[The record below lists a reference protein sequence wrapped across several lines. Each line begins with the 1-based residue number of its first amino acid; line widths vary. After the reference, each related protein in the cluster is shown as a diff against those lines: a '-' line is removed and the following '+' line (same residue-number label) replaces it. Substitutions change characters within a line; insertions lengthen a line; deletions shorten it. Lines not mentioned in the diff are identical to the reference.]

1 MQIAFTS
8 RRPFHDGPLKSPLP
22 ENDQVNMAYMMGA
35 DYFSFFTL
43 KKMSLSQLQAKLQP
57 YDLVFIP
64 LDVRDMETVKL
75 IVAGCNG
82 RYVIYSEGGIADY
95 QMLSPADQFTY
106 LQMIRE
112 ARAVFLYWE
121 KYISFF
127 QTITDNPVFYLPYP
141 FFASF
146 VEPFHIPFDERPK
159 RLSLPSGLTGSSRN
173 GLCSVMAA
181 RQLLS
186 EDLYSEV
193 DCWLASDNFRQ
204 DAESVYEI
212 LTDTPLQAEWPKTGM
227 NLRKWLLK
235 LPIDHR
241 SLMKVRSKL
250 NANIIPDA
258 VSESKTPTI
267 QQGAITMLRRHNWP
281 AYLKRLGHNRLVVD
295 LNNRP
300 TVGRNALDCA
310 ALSIPC
316 ISTTYSDL
324 QVKLFPQITLEDSWN
339 IPQVVA
345 YGRQLQDDGFYNE
358 VTQEAAHR
366 LKEFLPER
374 FKVRFDQIR
383 AEHPEIWMSRGE

>member
-8 RRPFHDGPLKSPLP
+8 RRPFHDGPLEKPLP
-22 ENDQVNMAYMMGA
+22 ENDQVNMAHMIGA
-35 DYFSFFTL
+35 EYFSFFTL
-43 KKMSLSQLQAKLQP
+43 KKLSPAQLQAKLQP
-57 YDLVFIP
+57 YNLIFIP
-64 LDVRDMETVKL
+64 LDVRDLETVKL
-75 IVAGCNG
+75 IVAASNG
-82 RYVIYSEGGIADY
+82 RYAIYSEGGIADY

-106 LQMIRE
+106 LQIIRA
-112 ARAVFLYWE
+112 ARAIFLYWE
-121 KYISFF
+121 KYVPFF
-127 QTITDNPVFYLPYP
+127 QNITTNPVFYLPYP

-146 VEPFHIPFDERPK
+146 AEPFRVPFNERPR
-159 RLSLPSGLTGSSRN
+159 RLSLPSGLTGGSRN
-173 GLCSVMAA
+173 GLCSILAA
-181 RQLLS
+181 RQLLA
-186 EDLYSEV
+186 ENLYSEI

-204 DAESVYEI
+204 DAESVHKI
-212 LTDTPLQAEWPKTGM
+212 LTDTPLHVEWPITAV

-235 LPIDHR
+235 LPIDYR
-241 SLMKVRSKL
+241 PLMKLRGKL

-258 VSESKTPTI
+258 VSESQTPTI
-267 QQGAITMLRRHNWP
+267 QQGAVTMLRRHNWS
-281 AYLKRLGHNRLVVD
+281 AYLKRLGYNRLVVD

-358 VTQEAAHR
+358 VTQEAAR
-366 LKEFLPER
+366 CLKEFLPDR
-374 FKVRFDQIR
+374 FKARFDQIL
-383 AEHPEIWMSRGE
+383 AEHPEIWALRGE